1 MNWTFSALHQKSFS
15 FLDFYVISYSTFI
28 TTHQNGFSNFYKRY
42 NQKLIKPVKWNH
54 EPKSKIC
61 FSKANC
67 GVHGD
72 GERAWS
78 WCHGFVTL
86 VPCWLALGIHKI
98 YFLAIFR
105 FFLRAFH
112 RRNNL
117 LQWISI
123 TWADFLRHFNYH
135 RGLIYFCQ
143 GGNRNQSVSASWKLN
158 SVNVNEAG
166 EWNNFVL

>member
-1 MNWTFSALHQKSFS
+1 MNWTFSALHQKCFS

-67 GVHGD
+67 GVDGD

-78 WCHGFVTL
+78 WCSFEEL
-86 VPCWLALGIHKI
+86 FIEE
-98 YFLAIFR
+98 
-105 FFLRAFH
+105 
-112 RRNNL
+112 NNL

-123 TWADFLRHFNYH
+123 TWADFLRNFSIIELWYISVKVAIAKI
-135 RGLIYFCQ
+135 RLPLSPT
-143 GGNRNQSVSASWKLN
+143 SVSASWT
-158 SVNVNEAG
+158 V
-166 EWNNFVL
+166 